1 MICWKF
7 VKYYKALFKT
17 MRKSTGIII
26 GFLVILI
33 VILLSIGFG
42 TAGLL
47 PSILNTHKQTIV
59 DATIVVPPSQYV
71 IYPIDPHSSYN
82 SCKIQGTFSARGGS
96 DDIRVYVVDQKGFNA
111 FRNDDKFNAYF
122 STPQQIGGNI
132 SATVPCDRIIYL
144 VYDNSFSR
152 ITGKTV
158 ITKVDFEFEQTFQDP
173 NKLYLD
179 DDIFQPSIPEKP
191 VGEPNDGY
199 YDPGE

>member
-33 VILLSIGFG
+33 IILLSIGFG

-47 PSILNTHKQTIV
+47 PSISNTHKQMIV

-71 IYPIDPHSSYN
+71 IY
-82 SCKIQGTFSARGGS
+82 KQGF
-96 DDIRVYVVDQKGFNA
+96 DA
-111 FRNDDKFNAYF
+111 FRRDDKFNAYF
-122 STPQQIGGNI
+122 STPQQIGGDI
-132 SATVPCDRIIYL
+132 AATVPCDRTIYL
-144 VYDNSFSR
+144 VYDNSFSL

-158 ITKVDFEFEQTFQDP
+158 TTKVDFEFEQIFQDP

-191 VGEPNDGY
+191 VVDPNDGY
-199 YDPGE
+199 YDPGK